1 MKRYAAIIAVLAAG
15 TWLMAIPAGAQGRG
29 MGGRPDASPGMSGSH
44 APMGMPESGSMGT
57 MRPENA
63 HGATPNTAPMGPKSP
78 TTLLEQN
85 THLQKNLA
93 SFFPAGTDLSAQAAG
108 FKNLGQFVSTVHV
121 SHNLGIPF
129 DQLKCT
135 ELGTTKA
142 AASGTTCPTSVT
154 NTSGMSLGK
163 AIQTIKPDANSKQAV
178 HDANHQ
184 AKGDL
189 ETSKS

>member
-1 MKRYAAIIAVLAAG
+1 MKRFAAAIAVLAAG
-15 TWLMAIPAGAQGRG
+15 MWFMTVPAGAQGRG
-29 MGGRPDASPGMSGSH
+29 MGGGPSGSPGMSGSH
-44 APMGMPESGSMGT
+44 APMGMPGAGNMGT
-57 MRPENA
+57 TRPENA
-63 HGATPNTAPMGPKSP
+63 HGSTPNTSLMGPKSP

-85 THLQKNLA
+85 TQLQKNLA
-93 SFFPAGTDLSAQAAG
+93 SFFPPGTDLTAQAAG
-108 FKNLGQFVSTVHV
+108 FKNLGQFVSAVHV

-142 AASGTTCPTSVT
+142 GTGCPTTAT

-178 HDANHQ
+178 HDANRQ
-184 AKGDL
+184 TKTDL

>member
-1 MKRYAAIIAVLAAG
+1 MKHFAATIAVLAAG
-15 TWLMAIPAGAQGRG
+15 MWFMTVPAGAQGRG
-29 MGGRPDASPGMSGSH
+29 MGGGPSGSPGMSGSH
-44 APMGMPESGSMGT
+44 APMGMPGSGNMGT

-63 HGATPNTAPMGPKSP
+63 HGSTPNTSPMGPKSP

-85 THLQKNLA
+85 TQLQKNLA
-93 SFFPAGTDLSAQAAG
+93 SFFPPGTDLTAQAAG
-108 FKNLGQFVSTVHV
+108 FKNLGQFVSAVHV

-129 DQLKCT
+129 DQLRCT

-142 AASGTTCPTSVT
+142 TESGLTCPTSVT

-163 AIQTIKPDANSKQAV
+163 AIQTIQPDANSKQAV
-178 HDANHQ
+178 HDANRQ
-184 AKGDL
+184 TRTDL